1 MDRSAREIAAEAVPV
16 EQAPQGARRRPT
28 HRDMPDR
35 RGGDFLD
42 RLDHAPGGSLGATE
56 EGRPVRQDRP
66 HLPHTARNRLKR
78 LQASPPEGRG
88 LPASPIPPIPQ
99 ETGCRTLAAR
109 GRCMEISHARRHR
122 ASSSRHDRTLPRL
135 PHRTR
140 NLMSPAERKPRAG
153 AAQVSNW
160 RCVPRLPFLLW
171 PLGRDPA
178 GSRYWPLGD
187 RGGEYSDR
195 GAAVILESGARQH
208 GRSNNAAST
217 LRDRLAPTAISAKGL
232 PSSSDARSGSS
243 ECRPPPPGMGWPR
256 VRARG

>member
-35 RGGDFLD
+35 RGGDFFD

-66 HLPHTARNRLKR
+66 HLPHSARNRLKR

-88 LPASPIPPIPQ
+88 LPTSPIPPTPQ
-99 ETGCRTLAAR
+99 ETGSRTLAAPAAGAWR
-109 GRCMEISHARRHR
+109 SLMPDFTAHRHPVMTVPCPACRAAPGTWCRRPSGHR
-122 ASSSRHDRTLPRL
+122 AAELHMFRT
-135 PHRTR
+135 
-140 NLMSPAERKPRAG
+140 G
-153 AAQVSNW
+153 ARSAPSA
-160 RCVPRLPFLLW
+160 RLW

-195 GAAVILESGARQH
+195 GAAVILEEWRETAWAIERRRFDAPGPAGADRH
-208 GRSNNAAST
+208 
-217 LRDRLAPTAISAKGL
+217 LR
-232 PSSSDARSGSS
+232 
-243 ECRPPPPGMGWPR
+243 
-256 VRARG
+256 